1 VASDRHGC
9 DPLIFRSQ
17 NKALFPNAGG
27 LFVLFGVYV
36 GLGKL
41 MAPQYTWWAISLLPF
56 MPEGWLSKK
65 EWGAVLALLVSSLLI
80 GQFVYPLNYSEFI
93 ESFSSNPLENRLFW
107 INAVKNLL
115 WLAAVGLVA
124 RRLIGLSVKL

>member
-1 VASDRHGC
+1 
-9 DPLIFRSQ
+9 
-17 NKALFPNAGG
+17 
-27 LFVLFGVYV
+27 
-36 GLGKL
+36 